1 MSASPRHFD
10 VIVIGS
16 GPAGHKAALQA
27 AKLGRS
33 ALLVERET
41 SVGGACVHRGTI
53 PSKTLREAAL
63 ALSGF
68 RARTGN
74 VVDFELR
81 EDLQVASLMTR
92 MEQVVRGHERM
103 MGAQLEAERAETL
116 HGRARFVDARHVEV
130 EAIGGER
137 TRFHADFVVIAT
149 GSSPRTP
156 PDVPI
161 DHERILDS
169 DSILSMTWLP
179 KTLTVLGA
187 GVIAAE
193 YASIFAALG
202 TRVTMID
209 RGPRPLGFL
218 DAEIADLFVA
228 AFERTGS
235 RYLGGRSH
243 ASVAWDGVEEVVT
256 VLDDRSEVR
265 GEKLLC
271 CLGRVANLKGLE
283 IERAG
288 LHATERGLIAVDADC
303 RTAVPNVYAAGD
315 VIGPPSLASSSAE
328 QGRRAVC
335 HMFGVSLGHGSDVTP
350 AGIFTIPEMSQV
362 GLTEAQAA
370 KKYGACLVG
379 RARFDDLARGKIS
392 ALEMGLLKLVADPG
406 GRRILG
412 VQIVGEGA
420 AELIHVGQQALIHG
434 AEVDSFVDNIFNFP
448 TLAEGY
454 RIAALDVVRQRRAL
468 FPAGAPGASVPSLPA
483 GPIGCH

>member
-1 MSASPRHFD
+1 MSGEIPHFD

-16 GPAGHKAALQA
+16 GPAGHKAALHA

-33 ALLVERET
+33 ALLVEREND
-41 SVGGACVHRGTI
+41 VGGACVHRGTI

-63 ALSGF
+63 ALVGF

-74 VVDFELR
+74 VIDVSIR

-92 MEQVVRGHERM
+92 MEQVVRGHERLM
-103 MGAQLEAERAETL
+103 RSQLESVGAATL

-130 EAIGGER
+130 ESIGGER
-137 TRFHADFVVIAT
+137 RRHHADFVVIAT

-156 PDVPI
+156 PGVPI

-202 TRVTMID
+202 TKVTMVD
-209 RGPRPLGFL
+209 RGRRPLGFL
-218 DAEIADLFVA
+218 DEEIADQFVA
-228 AFERTGS
+228 AFGRMGS
-235 RYLGGRSH
+235 RYLRGRTH
-243 ASVAWDGVEEVVT
+243 VSVEWDGVEEVVT
-256 VLDDRSEVR
+256 KLDDGSEVR

-271 CLGRVANLKGLE
+271 CLGRVANLQGLE

-288 LHATERGLIAVDADC
+288 LAATERGLIAVDANC
-303 RTAVPNVYAAGD
+303 RTAVPSVYAAGD

-335 HMFGVSLGHGSDVTP
+335 HMFGVALGHGSDVVP
-350 AGIFTIPEMSQV
+350 AGIFTIPELSQV
-362 GLTEAQAA
+362 GLTEAQA
-370 KKYGACLVG
+370 KEKYGACLVG
-379 RARFDDLARGKIS
+379 RARFGDLTRGQIA
-392 ALEMGLLKLVADPG
+392 ALDGGLLKLVADPG

-420 AELIHVGQQALIHG
+420 AELIHVGQRALIHG
-434 AEVDSFVDNIFNFP
+434 AEVDGFVDDIFNFP
-448 TLAEGY
+448 
-454 RIAALDVVRQRRAL
+454 
-468 FPAGAPGASVPSLPA
+468 
-483 GPIGCH
+483 